1 MVKRS
6 KIIDQQL
13 KTIDNPNIINTKTVT
28 AEHPKT
34 LHKLFKIAKQVNKL
48 ALEKI
53 LSDST
58 FKKKQTKIKKL
69 KLFQ

>member
-1 MVKRS
+1 MKRS
-6 KIIDQQL
+6 KIINQQL

-53 LSDST
+53 LPDST